1 MILACDPGL
10 RGAFALLDG
19 ARIQIHDMPVV
30 TRAVGSPMRDR
41 DFIDERGVFA
51 QIEQAVLLG
60 ATRLVVEQVNG
71 VAGQSAPAA
80 FQFGY
85 GFGIVIAAAIA
96 HRLEIERV
104 TAGVWKKALRVPSDK
119 RASRG
124 RASELLPHH
133 ADLWRLQKHDGRA
146 EAAMIALYAQ
156 RHLKGSS

>member
-19 ARIQIHDMPVV
+19 ARLEILDMPVRTV
-30 TRAVGSPMRDR
+30 SVGSPKRDR
-41 DFIDERGVFA
+41 DFIDEQRVFA
-51 QIEQAVLLG
+51 LLAG
-60 ATRLVVEQVNG
+60 HALIGVDRFVVEQVGG

-80 FQFGY
+80 FAFGY
-85 GFGIVIAAAIA
+85 GFGIVIGAAMAA
-96 HRLEIERV
+96 KVPIERV
-104 TAGVWKKALRVPSDK
+104 TATVWKKALRVHSDK

-133 ADLWRLQKHDGRA
+133 ADLWPLQKHDGRA

-156 RHLKGSS
+156 RHL